1 MDNANRREL
10 RCRGTHL
17 CYQYEYTDGGW
28 GNNTR
33 IREVDKD
40 IYDEYAQFRSR
51 TGRII
56 VVVKIGIV
64 MVRRLDVGIRIGIG
78 SLYGDWTWKIHC
90 ICK

>member
-10 RCRGTHL
+10 RCRGTHP

-78 SLYGDWTWKIHC
+78 SLYGDWTWKNYC
-90 ICK
+90 I

>member
-1 MDNANRREL
+1 MDKANRREL
-10 RCRGTHL
+10 RCRGTHP
-17 CYQYEYTDGGW
+17 CYQYEYTDGSW
-28 GNNTR
+28 GKNTR
-33 IREVDKD
+33 IREVDKE
-40 IYDEYAQFRSR
+40 IYNEYAQFRSR